1 MKFMKRLF
9 VIVLVLFLGGG
20 SLTWASTVEESASFM
35 KNPELNLKI
44 DLGDISGKT
53 DTDLEQE
60 IAHYF
65 ESMIPIDVA
74 DLQCKVTVSGE
85 ISVGSMSFKIEV
97 EVSGDCA
104 TIARNGRSIAT
115 MVLNEV
121 KSEIKK
127 IF

>member
-1 MKFMKRLF
+1 MIVM
-9 VIVLVLFLGGG
+9 VLVLLMGGG
-20 SLTWASTVEESASFM
+20 SFSWANSM
-35 KNPELNLKI
+35 KDTGYPMENSELSLRI
-44 DLGDISGKT
+44 DLGDISEKSAI
-53 DTDLEQE
+53 DLEQE
-60 IAHYF
+60 IALYF
-65 ESMIPIDVA
+65 ESMIPLDQV

-104 TIARNGRSIAT
+104 TIARSGRSIAT